1 MISNFEFRISNFQP
15 NNPFFPKLAA
25 EFGVRNE
32 ESGIPPI
39 PRSKL
44 VRGRKFEIRN
54 SKFEIL
60 FLVLALM
67 LIVGCAHR
75 GARQPSGSSPA
86 PTPAPTPV
94 AEIVEEGYTE
104 KGIASWYGEPYH
116 GRRTAS
122 GEVYDM
128 HRMTAAHKTL
138 PFGSIVKVNRRDTG
152 ADVKV
157 RVNDRGP
164 FIEGRI
170 IDLSFAA
177 AKKIGLDRDGV
188 APVKIKV
195 VGHEEIQPAPP
206 PMTAPG
212 ESHGCFWVQVAA
224 FSDRGRASRAE
235 SELEQAGE
243 EAVMLEGTDGLWR
256 VRVGPFDR
264 EKAAEKARNRVTD
277 AWPGAHV
284 VPCGG

>member
-1 MISNFEFRISNFQP
+1 MSFELSRTRLSI
-15 NNPFFPKLAA
+15 LTG
-25 EFGVRNE
+25 GVRELKTKN
-32 ESGIPPI
+32 
-39 PRSKL
+39 SKL
-44 VRGRKFEIRN
+44 KTPAAA
-54 SKFEIL
+54 
-60 FLVLALM
+60 LVCAFVLLTA
-67 LIVGCAHR
+67 GCAHR
-75 GARQPSGSSPA
+75 GARQPSERPPA

-94 AEIVEEGYTE
+94 AAPVEEGFTE

-138 PFGSIVKVNRRDTG
+138 PFGSVVKVTRRDTG

-170 IDLSFAA
+170 IDLSYAA
-177 AKKIGLDRDGV
+177 AKKIGLDNDGV

-195 VGHEEIQPAPP
+195 VGREEIQPVPP
-206 PMTAPG
+206 PMTAAG
-212 ESHGCFWVQVAA
+212 ESHGCFWVQVGAFTDRDNAA
-224 FSDRGRASRAE
+224 GAE
-235 SELEQAGE
+235 MELERSGE
-243 EAVMLEGTDGLWR
+243 EAVVLEGVAGLWR
-256 VRVGPFDR
+256 VRVGPFDK

-277 AWPGAHV
+277 SWPGAHI

>member
-1 MISNFEFRISNFQP
+1 MISNFEFRISNYPP
-15 NNPFFPKLAA
+15 NHPFCPKLTA
-25 EFGVRNE
+25 EFGLRNE
-32 ESGIPPI
+32 ESEIPPI

-54 SKFEIL
+54 SKFEII
-60 FLVLALM
+60 FLVLALI

-75 GARQPSGSSPA
+75 GAKQPSVRP
-86 PTPAPTPV
+86 PTLAPAPTPV
-94 AEIVEEGYTE
+94 VTLVEEGFTE

-157 RVNDRGP
+157 RINDRGP

-170 IDLSFAA
+170 IDLSYAA

-195 VGHEEIQPAPP
+195 VGREDAPERK
-206 PMTAPG
+206 PMRVEDP
-212 ESHGCFWVQVAA
+212 ESCFWVQVGA
-224 FSDRGRASRAE
+224 FGDAENARRAE
-235 SELEQAGE
+235 RELERSGE
-243 EAVMLEGTDGLWR
+243 TAVVLEGLDGLWK
-256 VRVGPFDR
+256 VRLGPFDR

-277 AWPGAHV
+277 SWPGVHV

>member
-1 MISNFEFRISNFQP
+1 MISNFEFRLSNFPP
-15 NNPFFPKLAA
+15 NNPFCPKLAA
-25 EFGVRNE
+25 EFGLRNE
-32 ESGIPPI
+32 ELGIPPI

-60 FLVLALM
+60 FLVLVLM

-75 GARQPSGSSPA
+75 GAKQPSVRPSE
-86 PTPAPTPV
+86 PTPAPTPLV
-94 AEIVEEGYTE
+94 EQVEEGYTE

-138 PFGSIVKVNRRDTG
+138 PFGSIVKINRSDTG

-157 RVNDRGP
+157 RINDRGP

-170 IDLSFAA
+170 IDLSYAA
-177 AKKIGLDRDGV
+177 AKKIGLDHDGV

-195 VGHEEIQPAPP
+195 VGRENVPERKAMGAEDPEI
-206 PMTAPG
+206 
-212 ESHGCFWVQVAA
+212 CFWVQVGA
-224 FSDRGRASRAE
+224 FTDSENARKAERELDRS
-235 SELEQAGE
+235 GE
-243 EAVMLEGTDGLWR
+243 EAVVLEGFDGLWK
-256 VRVGPFDR
+256 VRVGPFDKP
-264 EKAAEKARNRVTD
+264 KAAEKARNRVTD